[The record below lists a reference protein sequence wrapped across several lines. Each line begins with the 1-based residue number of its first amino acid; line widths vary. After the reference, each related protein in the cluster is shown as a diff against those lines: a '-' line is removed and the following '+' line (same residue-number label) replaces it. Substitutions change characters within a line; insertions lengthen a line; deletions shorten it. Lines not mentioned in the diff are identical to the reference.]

1 MQIADINKKISIKDE
16 RLDIDKISQYR
27 LSFFV
32 STEECQI
39 VVFDVKKKQLLLFE
53 NYELNT
59 SKSLEENLDEVY
71 NDHIL
76 IAAGFWKEIQVFMR
90 NRQFALVPVPVFD
103 RTLASEYVRLNELV
117 DSEKDEFHYKLMDE
131 IGAAVAFGYPSALK
145 AWFREK
151 YPKLSLYFNHQAV
164 AYLKGLQEQIKA
176 KAPSSLY
183 VSINNNEVQIAGY
196 NLQRLAI
203 YNQFKFSDVN
213 QLVKLML
220 LTLQQFS
227 TEGQLTPVVLHG
239 IKEKT
244 DLNLP
249 ILKKY
254 FKNIELGKRPDG
266 IIIHPI
272 FNELEVQEYME
283 VLANL

>member
-59 SKSLEENLDEVY
+59 SKSLEKNLEEIY

-90 NRQFALVPVPVFD
+90 NRQFALVPIPVFD
-103 RTLASEYVRLNELV
+103 RTLASEYVRLNERV
-117 DSEKDEFHYKLMDE
+117 DFEKDEFHYKLMDE
-131 IGAAVAFGYPSALK
+131 IGAAVAFGYPSSLK
-145 AWFREK
+145 VWFREK
-151 YPKLSLYFNHQAV
+151 YPQLSLYFNHQAV
-164 AYLKGLQEQIKA
+164 AYLKGLQEQIKT

-227 TEGQLTPVVLHG
+227 TEGQLTPLVLHG
-239 IKEKT
+239 IKEKA
-244 DLNLP
+244 DLYLP
-249 ILKKY
+249 VLKKY

-266 IIIHPI
+266 IIMHPI
-272 FNELEVQEYME
+272 FNELEAQEYME